1 MLWAI
6 PISSFILKKWLF
18 HLFPLF
24 FSSSDAPAFS
34 YYGQSDMHWVD
45 NELVHHWLEQAQCTL
60 EASFCNKMELGHRN
74 TSIVHKQLLAS
85 QTHRHCESFSVSFEA
100 FCSGSH
106 EIWPLPSLYIYIIQ
120 KSFIQLTRQAHFICQ
135 LCISPVNQIVFLIC
149 IPFSIAFP
157 PQVNWRLL
165 KYKEGIKTVGCV
177 ELHTIKPERI
187 ARLKWYDFGKIAH
200 LHNVRYLIIV
210 RLIWQMYL

>member
-1 MLWAI
+1 MQLCVSSLYNHPIVLSIFMLWAI

-106 EIWPLPSLYIYIIQ
+106 EIWPLPSLYIYILYRNPLFSWQ
-120 KSFIQLTRQAHFICQ
+120 GRLTSFANC
-135 LCISPVNQIVFLIC
+135 
-149 IPFSIAFP
+149 A
-157 PQVNWRLL
+157 
-165 KYKEGIKTVGCV
+165 
-177 ELHTIKPERI
+177 
-187 ARLKWYDFGKIAH
+187 
-200 LHNVRYLIIV
+200 
-210 RLIWQMYL
+210 